1 MISQKT
7 PKNSRFMVAGIS
19 SPVTILLH
27 SLELFYWP
35 DCEIKEDEPGNLFV
49 TEHLTRLAWP
59 APEDWSSECS
69 SVQSR
74 AVAES
79 WAGMR
84 FAAHERVKQRGRHSR
99 DGPN

>member
-1 MISQKT
+1 MTSQKT
-7 PKNSRFMVAGIS
+7 PKNSRFMVTGIS

-35 DCEIKEDEPGNLFV
+35 DCEIKEDEPGNLFD
-49 TEHLTRLAWP
+49 TEHLMQLARR
-59 APEDWSSECS
+59 APEEWSSECRS
-69 SVQSR
+69 IQSR

-99 DGPN
+99 DGPS